1 MNEWHVNFSWEKKKN
16 TKKKHTHLGKKKTE
30 THPKTEVLIV
40 RFVFILVRFRQVAP
54 TQPNTT
60 NLKTVWVVA
69 QLGAGVTI
77 FERHYR
83 VVLTARDSNRWH
95 QPGEFCRTVELQFG
109 GN

>member
-1 MNEWHVNFSWEKKKN
+1 MACELFLGKKN

-60 NLKTVWVVA
+60 NLKTVWIVA

-83 VVLTARDSNRWH
+83 AVLTARDSNRWH
-95 QPGEFCRTVELQFG
+95 QPGEFCKTVELQFG

>member
-1 MNEWHVNFSWEKKKN
+1 MRTFPWEKK
-16 TKKKHTHLGKKKTE
+16 TPKKTHTPISDIGKKTTE
-30 THPKTEVLIV
+30 TNPKTEVLIG
-40 RFVFILVRFRQVAP
+40 RFVFILLRFRQVAP